1 MPVYIYKARNQ
12 VGDLIKG
19 TFEAE
24 STASLEYMLNEKGFF
39 PTSIEEEKKSV
50 SLLSF
55 LERVTIKD
63 VAVFCRQ
70 LAVILNSGITILEA
84 VSILEL
90 QLEKKNFRE
99 ILGGIHADLQK
110 GRLLSEA
117 MGLYPGIFPEFLLNM
132 VRVGEASGTL
142 DQIMNEMADYY
153 EKENKLNRKVKSA
166 MTYPMILAVMTVGV
180 VILLMV
186 MVLPMFSSVLSSMG
200 GELPGITKA
209 LIAVSDF
216 FVKNL
221 LLIIGVII
229 AAVVAFSAYSKS
241 EAGRYRID
249 ALKLKLPIIKTLTIK
264 VTTSRFARSMG
275 ILLKSGISI
284 LNAMEIMSVLMGNK
298 VVEKLFMQCR
308 DDVRE
313 GYGISD
319 SVDKMKIFPPLLI
332 HMVAVGESTGEL
344 DQMLTRTAGFF
355 DEEVDEAV
363 EKMTTMIEPIMIVI
377 LAAVVGVIML
387 SIMLPMLSIMSAIQ

>member
-12 VGDLIKG
+12 SGELIKG

-84 VSILEL
+84 VAILEQ

-99 ILGGIHADLQK
+99 ILGGMHDDLQK

-117 MGLYPGIFPEFLLNM
+117 MGMYPGIFPEFLLNM

-142 DQIMNEMADYY
+142 DEIMNEMADYY
-153 EKENKLNRKVKSA
+153 EKENRLNRKVKSA

-209 LIAVSDF
+209 LIAVSNF

-221 LLIIGVII
+221 GLIVLVI
-229 AAVVAFSAYSKS
+229 AGLVAFYTYYARS

-249 ALKLKLPIIKTLTIK
+249 SLKLKLPIIKTLTVK
-264 VTTSRFARSMG
+264 VTTSRFARAMG

-298 VVEKLFMQCR
+298 VVEKLFVQCR